1 MRVPLLLVLLVATL
15 PAQAQTADSARIALP
30 DTLAAVDSLAAAA
43 DSLRMTVLSD
53 SAGRALDSAAVVALS
68 DTSDALPEDVL
79 EGVAVTLYGRDI
91 FTVYGGL
98 GSLSVSDRARRI
110 GERLDSLTKNEGFEP
125 DSLSVVAGDRLTTI
139 QFGDLIVMSVTD
151 ADAEAQTLSRSQAA
165 AFYAR
170 TIRSEVLRVRDR
182 STLRSVL
189 INAGVAA
196 ALLMLLGLILWGL
209 GRAFRWANA
218 RFLAL
223 HREKLPGLSIR
234 GIEVVRG
241 EQIVTVG
248 TWALRLVRFLVSV
261 LIVYVFATL
270 ILGLFPWSQSW
281 SKTLLAYLISP
292 VQAVARLVVDGLPD
306 FFAIVVV
313 VALVR
318 WAIKGSN
325 WVFHQV
331 ETGALTLPGFYPEF
345 ADPTRKIARFLL
357 IIVGLFLAY
366 PYTPLA
372 DNAAFQGLT
381 VLIGILFSIGSS
393 TAIANV
399 VAGTVLTYTRSFQL
413 GDRIKVGETT
423 GDVVEKTFLVTRLCT
438 PKNEVVSIPNATV
451 LSGQV
456 TNFSEMIRDG
466 RGVIVHTEVT
476 IGYDVPW
483 EKTHG
488 LLLEAAHRAAD
499 DPDNGVVID
508 PPPFVLQTS
517 LGDFSVAYQLN
528 VYTRQARKL
537 PKVLSDLHA
546 RIQDVF
552 AEADVEILSPV
563 YQANRD
569 GSPSTVPPPTIASAA
584 VAARSDGDG
593 A

>member
-1 MRVPLLLVLLVATL
+1 MRRLLLAALLVLAL
-15 PAQAQTADSARIALP
+15 PAAAQTAATPADSASAAMP
-30 DTLAAVDSLAAAA
+30 DSLAAVDSAAAAA
-43 DSLRMTVLSD
+43 DSLRVTVLSD
-53 SAGRALDSAAVVALS
+53 SAGRALDSAAVAALS
-68 DTSDALPEDVL
+68 DTTDALPEDALV
-79 EGVAVTLYGRDI
+79 GTAVTLYGRDI

-98 GSLSVSDRARRI
+98 GALTGPERARRI
-110 GERLDSLTKNEGFEP
+110 GERLDTLTRNPAFDP
-125 DSLSVVAGDRLTTI
+125 DSLRIVAGERLTTI

-165 AFYAR
+165 GFYAR
-170 TIRSEVLRVRDR
+170 T
-182 STLRSVL
+182 
-189 INAGVAA
+189 
-196 ALLMLLGLILWGL
+196 
-209 GRAFRWANA
+209 
-218 RFLAL
+218 
-223 HREKLPGLSIR
+223 
-234 GIEVVRG
+234 
-241 EQIVTVG
+241 
-248 TWALRLVRFLVSV
+248 
-261 LIVYVFATL
+261 
-270 ILGLFPWSQSW
+270 
-281 SKTLLAYLISP
+281 
-292 VQAVARLVVDGLPD
+292 
-306 FFAIVVV
+306 
-313 VALVR
+313 
-318 WAIKGSN
+318 
-325 WVFHQV
+325 
-331 ETGALTLPGFYPEF
+331 
-345 ADPTRKIARFLL
+345 
-357 IIVGLFLAY
+357 
-366 PYTPLA
+366 
-372 DNAAFQGLT
+372 
-381 VLIGILFSIGSS
+381 SIGSS

-456 TNFSEMIRDG
+456 TNYSEMIRDG

-483 EKTHG
+483 EKTTG

-499 DPDNGVVID
+499 DPDNGVVTE
-508 PPPFVLQTS
+508 PPPFVLQTG

-528 VYTRQARKL
+528 VYTQQARKL
-537 PKVLSDLHA
+537 PRVLSDLHA

-584 VAARSDGDG
+584 AAARSDGDG

>member
-1 MRVPLLLVLLVATL
+1 MRFLLVVVFLIAALPVA
-15 PAQAQTADSARIALP
+15 AQTAAQPVDSASAVLP
-30 DTLAAVDSLAAAA
+30 ETLAAVDSAAV
-43 DSLRMTVLSD
+43 DSLRVTVLAD
-53 SAGRALDSAAVVALS
+53 SAGRALDSTAVAALS
-68 DTSDALPEDVL
+68 DTTDALPEDAL
-79 EGVAVTLYGRDI
+79 EGVDVSLYGRDI

-98 GSLSVSDRARRI
+98 GALTGPERARRI
-110 GERLDSLTKNEGFEP
+110 GERLDTLTKNPAFNP
-125 DSLSVVAGDRLTTI
+125 DSLRIVAGDRLTTI

-151 ADAEAQTLSRSQAA
+151 ADAEAQTLSRGQAA

-170 TIRSEVLRVRDR
+170 TIRAEILRVRDR

-189 INAGVAA
+189 INAGYAA

-209 GRAFRWANA
+209 ARVFGWLRG

-234 GIEVVRG
+234 GVEVVRG
-241 EQIVTVG
+241 EQIVKAG
-248 TWALRLVRFLVSV
+248 TWALRLVRFLVTA
-261 LIVYVFATL
+261 LIVYVFATV

-281 SKTLLAYLISP
+281 SETLLAYLISP
-292 VQAVARLVVDGLPD
+292 VKAVWALVVAGLPD

-313 VALVR
+313 VVIVR
-318 WAIKGSN
+318 WMIKGAN
-325 WVFHQV
+325 WLFNQV

-345 ADPTRKIARFLL
+345 AEPTRKIVRFLL
-357 IIVGLFLAY
+357 IVVGMFLAY

-372 DNAAFQGLT
+372 GNAAFQGLT

-456 TNFSEMIRDG
+456 TNYSEMIRDG
-466 RGVIVHTEVT
+466 RGVIVYTEVT

-483 EKTHG
+483 EKTTG
-488 LLLEAAHRAAD
+488 LLIEAARRAAD
-499 DPDNGVVID
+499 DPDNGVVTE
-508 PPPFVLQTS
+508 PPPFVLQTG

-528 VYTRQARKL
+528 VYTQQARML
-537 PKVLSDLHA
+537 PRVLSDLHA

-552 AEADVEILSPV
+552 AEADVEILSPT

-569 GSPSTVPPPTIASAA
+569 GSPSTVPPPTLASAA
-584 VAARSDGDG
+584 LAARTDG